1 MQASLL
7 VLAENSR
14 VAARLPWFE
23 RAYAA
28 YEKIG
33 QPKFLARTLNNWGH
47 QLWLIGQWQ
56 EAQGRLERALALFE
70 EGVACLR
77 EAASTLVE
85 AEARVQKL
93 TELAD
98 GAFDVAPLDDE

>member
-1 MQASLL
+1 MNVEERLL
-7 VLAENSR
+7 
-14 VAARLPWFE
+14 
-23 RAYAA
+23 
-28 YEKIG
+28 
-33 QPKFLARTLNNWGH
+33 
-47 QLWLIGQWQ
+47 
-56 EAQGRLERALALFE
+56 RLETIVSELENEQIDLASALALFE